1 MEKRKVILPEKRFAK
16 ASSEDL
22 NLSIKLSEEKSLLTN
37 DEREYILDINELFSA
52 ERNDCKRYKIF
63 GKIRP
68 IFRNMYSG
76 TTSYGPLSEQLALVG
91 DGTGTYVGYLPYN
104 EFAFLR
110 NDVYRES
117 IPDIDVSSL
126 STFTGFTL
134 SKTGTTSHQTITPM
148 EAPYHNWNLY
158 VSYVYTG
165 DTNYPMKYTLSGNT
179 VESFVSG
186 DGIPFRV
193 SDNGVS
199 YRLTS
204 PMDHGLGE
212 GEFIILDDYPYY
224 VNSIGNEYYNSE
236 LFVVDILKS
245 QIPSGTTTFNNTI
258 VIGKRCIDSKNINE
272 TTSQYYVHK
281 LKTLTNSEDY
291 ILDKAGFENQIF
303 EHERKLLFENAA
315 QQNDVLVE
323 RNRPE
328 TLLFDFK
335 EPFVLTGLT
344 NNLNYEPTEL
354 YLSILFRNGNGYFQ
368 YPPKVGWKMNLHN
381 EWIDTH
387 FSGTTKTLPPFESGM
402 GSGYTFTNSGITF
415 TSGTTLPIG
424 TILTGAFVEYNPYE
438 MKERIISE
446 SYHRI
451 TNPTTIFNYDQDDT
465 QPGFSG
471 ATASNMFGV
480 IYQPHHRVKVREL
493 SPYTETSSSPD
504 VDNIP
509 QNARYFP
516 NENLW
521 KWRDVYDYGYIDDL
535 GYGVDFPFM
544 NNVHYVRNDINFYMR
559 NEKSY
564 KHKADG
570 LFDFDSFFNKNSNK
584 NNKLNRNR
592 NKKC

>member
-1 MEKRKVILPEKRFAK
+1 MMV
-16 ASSEDL
+16 
-22 NLSIKLSEEKSLLTN
+22 
-37 DEREYILDINELFSA
+37 
-52 ERNDCKRYKIF
+52 
-63 GKIRP
+63 
-68 IFRNMYSG
+68 
-76 TTSYGPLSEQLALVG
+76 LVW
-91 DGTGTYVGYLPYN
+91 Y
-104 EFAFLR
+104 
-110 NDVYRES
+110 
-117 IPDIDVSSL
+117 
-126 STFTGFTL
+126 
-134 SKTGTTSHQTITPM
+134 
-148 EAPYHNWNLY
+148 
-158 VSYVYTG
+158 
-165 DTNYPMKYTLSGNT
+165 
-179 VESFVSG
+179 
-186 DGIPFRV
+186 
-193 SDNGVS
+193 
-199 YRLTS
+199 
-204 PMDHGLGE
+204 
-212 GEFIILDDYPYY
+212 
-224 VNSIGNEYYNSE
+224 
-236 LFVVDILKS
+236 
-245 QIPSGTTTFNNTI
+245 
-258 VIGKRCIDSKNINE
+258 
-272 TTSQYYVHK
+272 
-281 LKTLTNSEDY
+281 
-291 ILDKAGFENQIF
+291 FENQIF

-451 TNPTTIFNYDQDDT
+451 ANPTTIFNYDQDDT

-493 SPYTETSSSPD
+493 SPYTETSTSPD

-544 NNVHYVRNDINFYMR
+544 NNVHYIRNDINFYMI

>member
-1 MEKRKVILPEKRFAK
+1 
-16 ASSEDL
+16 
-22 NLSIKLSEEKSLLTN
+22 
-37 DEREYILDINELFSA
+37 
-52 ERNDCKRYKIF
+52 
-63 GKIRP
+63 
-68 IFRNMYSG
+68 
-76 TTSYGPLSEQLALVG
+76 
-91 DGTGTYVGYLPYN
+91 
-104 EFAFLR
+104 
-110 NDVYRES
+110 
-117 IPDIDVSSL
+117 
-126 STFTGFTL
+126 
-134 SKTGTTSHQTITPM
+134 
-148 EAPYHNWNLY
+148 
-158 VSYVYTG
+158 
-165 DTNYPMKYTLSGNT
+165 
-179 VESFVSG
+179 
-186 DGIPFRV
+186 
-193 SDNGVS
+193 
-199 YRLTS
+199 
-204 PMDHGLGE
+204 MDHGLGE

-245 QIPSGTTTFNNTI
+245 QIPSGTTTFNNAI

-451 TNPTTIFNYDQDDT
+451 ANPTTIFNYDQDDT

-493 SPYTETSSSPD
+493 SPYTETSTSPD

-584 NNKLNRNR
+584 NKKLNRNR